1 MQITIKAS
9 VLLVLTLLDE
19 QVGES
24 EHHSVSTVE
33 EISTQ
38 EMGAGNGQTPT
49 WDHLQ
54 NSLDLGLG
62 VPMELR
68 EYRKYKIK
76 VTSTF

>member
-1 MQITIKAS
+1 MQVTIKAS

-49 WDHLQ
+49 
-54 NSLDLGLG
+54 
-62 VPMELR
+62 
-68 EYRKYKIK
+68 
-76 VTSTF
+76 